1 MFVPSF
7 ALIRNI
13 FLNDEI
19 LYTGF
24 LVDFISIPVTSGFT
38 SATSIIIIVSQLQG
52 LLGLKFKANNIVDN
66 LSKIFQ
72 NVQNVRM
79 PDFLL
84 GICSIAFLLFFRVSP
99 FKISHYG
106 NKYGNKLP
114 FDLTIYLMFLSSSN
128 WKTSTAVSGK
138 TMGKTR
144 LTFQRGNVKR
154 CGWRSSCGFFPSVAT
169 LWSSWLL
176 RR

>member
-1 MFVPSF
+1 MNVYSKIISKNITNSKLTFHFVFASERIPMMRYFMFVPSF
-7 ALIRNI
+7 ALIRNNI

-24 LVDFISIPVTSGFT
+24 LVDFISMPVTSGFT

-52 LLGLKFKANNIVDN
+52 LLGLKFKAHSIVDN

-72 NVQNVRM
+72 NVQNVRI

-99 FKISHYG
+99 FKIPHYG

-128 WKTSTAVSGK
+128 
-138 TMGKTR
+138 
-144 LTFQRGNVKR
+144 
-154 CGWRSSCGFFPSVAT
+154 
-169 LWSSWLL
+169 
-176 RR
+176 